1 MIKSHRQLA
10 TKQER
15 AIPWPL
21 IAFMQG
27 VVVIILIAFMIR
39 TRLLHRS
46 VAQALIRHTT
56 ESRYDSQSFR
66 GLLSAPMG
74 SELLDATQ
82 SAGEARDQNE
92 RQISKALT
100 TATTIAND
108 LIKSTGHSPS
118 SLRSLST
125 HLESTRE
132 LDGVTKTI
140 NTKLES
146 LPQPI
151 LIPADATLRKI
162 RYTAGFVGVLQVDLI
177 AKDGEPING
186 LTVSDLTVTD
196 TDGNEWPHIAIE
208 QVIAPLA
215 DHSIAVLIDKSSS
228 MAGERLVKLQ
238 AALDVLIANCSSS
251 TRLAIIGFDSKVVP
265 LSVFTND
272 HRVLNEAT
280 KTIVADGATEITK
293 GIDFAIKELS
303 IKPGYRSILLC
314 TDGQDNNLASNMK
327 RIIEEC
333 NRLKV
338 SINVLGLNDASLD
351 KTNLAN
357 IAKSTHGQFCLADNP
372 LAINEQMQLLIGTYS
387 KPAYRMFVFNPSRR
401 LDRFRLSLIAR
412 PNIFIDVVP

>member
-1 MIKSHRQLA
+1 M
-10 TKQER
+10 
-15 AIPWPL
+15 
-21 IAFMQG
+21 
-27 VVVIILIAFMIR
+27 
-39 TRLLHRS
+39 
-46 VAQALIRHTT
+46 
-56 ESRYDSQSFR
+56 
-66 GLLSAPMG
+66 
-74 SELLDATQ
+74 
-82 SAGEARDQNE
+82 
-92 RQISKALT
+92 
-100 TATTIAND
+100 
-108 LIKSTGHSPS
+108 
-118 SLRSLST
+118 

-132 LDGVTKTI
+132 LDVVTKTI

-146 LPQPI
+146 LPQSI

-162 RYTAGFVGVLQVDLI
+162 RYTASIVSVLQFDLV
-177 AKDGEPING
+177 AKDGERING
-186 LTVSDLTVTD
+186 LTVSDLSVTD
-196 TDGNEWPHIAIE
+196 TDWDEWPHIAIE

-228 MAGERLVKLQ
+228 MAGERLVELQ

-251 TRLAIIGFDSKVVP
+251 TRLAIIGLDSKVVP

-272 HRVLNEAT
+272 HRVLNDAT

-327 RIIEEC
+327 RIIEDC
-333 NRLKV
+333 DRLKV

-357 IAKSTHGQFCLADNP
+357 IAKATHGQFCLADNP

-387 KPAYRMFVFNPSRR
+387 KPTYRIFVFNPSRR
-401 LDRFRLSLIAR
+401 LDRFRFSLFSR